1 MLLIT
6 GYPSPMDRVR
16 ATRFAVKCC
25 QWLENPEIRK
35 GCTSAVIGIRGSG
48 IVFTDSEKL
57 ETQEADF
64 ETRRSKV
71 VWWSD
76 LKKLGNILSMSHARL
91 VLITGGRDVPDI
103 VEASEKE
110 RIERLEKELAQAANK
125 KGQIRV

>member
-1 MLLIT
+1 
-6 GYPSPMDRVR
+6 
-16 ATRFAVKCC
+16 VKCC